1 MKKIYIMMMLVL
13 AGTMATAQTSVWHGG
28 RQVWTRGTGTESDP
42 FLIESADNLAYL
54 AYVVNKGYETEGMY
68 FRLTT
73 DIDLNGSED
82 QQWVPIGIGLNRWF
96 SEDGCDRGQA
106 SYAFYGIPQSSFR
119 GHFDGGEHN
128 ISNIYINST
137 DDVYQYAGLFGSVE
151 GRQEGQ
157 EVYPATIENVFVT
170 SGYIRGRSCGG
181 IVEKG
186 SYTIVSRCWNGAN
199 IESLSDAGGIV
210 GEYGYQ
216 IYNCYN
222 VGDISGYRVGGIVG
236 YYGAEIEECYN
247 EGDITGTYAGGIYGY
262 TLNGHVTINN
272 CYNTG
277 SITANEDYG
286 TALPSAPAGPAA
298 GGIASFIFRGN
309 LGNSAITNCYNV
321 GDVSSIQDAGCIL
334 AYGPQVTLENNYYIS
349 TCDAGGEGEP
359 LSEDYMRSQEFV
371 DYLNGRDGD
380 QVWALDED
388 YINDGFPILVE
399 VSTLEV
405 SEQAEAT
412 FSVYPNP
419 ANGAFIVEGTG
430 QMTVSNVLGQI
441 ILTKEIDGQTAVALP
456 QGLYFV
462 KLGGAVRKIVV
473 E

>member
-13 AGTMATAQTSVWHGG
+13 AGTMATAQTSIWHGG
-28 RQVWTRGTGTESDP
+28 RQVWTRGAGTESDP

-82 QQWVPIGIGLNRWF
+82 QPWVPIGIGLKRWF

-106 SYAFYGIPQSSFR
+106 SYAFYGIPQTSFR

-137 DDVYQYAGLFGSVE
+137 DDGCEYAGLFGSVE

-170 SGYIRGRSCGG
+170 SGYIRGWSAGG
-181 IVEKG
+181 LVGKG
-186 SYTIVSRCWNGAN
+186 QNTVVSRCLNGAD
-199 IESLSDAGGIV
+199 IEGLRSAGGIV
-210 GEYGYQ
+210 GEYGYRV
-216 IYNCYN
+216 YNSYN
-222 VGDISGYRVGGIVG
+222 LGDISGKNAGGIVG
-236 YYGAEIEECYN
+236 NFGADIEGCFN
-247 EGDITGTYAGGIYGY
+247 GGDITGTYAGGIYGFA
-262 TLNGHVTINN
+262 LVQRVTINN

-286 TALPSAPAGPAA
+286 VPIVSAPAGPAA
-298 GGIASFIFRGN
+298 GGIASFLFNGTT
-309 LGNSAITNCYNV
+309 SITNCYNV
-321 GDVSSIQDAGCIL
+321 GSISSTQDAGCIL
-334 AYGPQVTLENNYYIS
+334 AYGNNTTLENNFYIA
-349 TCDAGGEGEP
+349 TCDTGGEGEP
-359 LSEDYMRSQEFV
+359 LSEDYMRSQAFV
-371 DYLNGRDGD
+371 DFLNSLGTG
-380 QVWALDED
+380 QVWALDENNT
-388 YINDGFPILVE
+388 NDGFPVLME
-399 VSTLEV
+399 VNGLDV
-405 SEQAEAT
+405 SEQPEAS

-419 ANGAFIVEGTG
+419 AHGTFTVEGTG
-430 QMTVSNVLGQI
+430 EMTVSNVLGQI
-441 ILTKEIDGQTAVALP
+441 ILTKEIDGQTIVALP